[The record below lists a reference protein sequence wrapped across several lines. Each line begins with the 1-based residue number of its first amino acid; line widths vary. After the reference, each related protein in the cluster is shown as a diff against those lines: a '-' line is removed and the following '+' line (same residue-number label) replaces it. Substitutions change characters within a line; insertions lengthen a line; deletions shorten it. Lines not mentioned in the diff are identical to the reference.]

1 MLNIL
6 ARMIF
11 QLIPIACPDH
21 FATGDA
27 YHLLSVLRQAP
38 EHGHLQLYNQ
48 DLAGF
53 FTSID
58 QQRFLSAWHMLL
70 DLLRPDMDVSDN
82 EVFSVYPGRFNN
94 PGDLIKGRTFRRLNV
109 TRKILIKDIPS
120 LITTALNMQTFCLGQ
135 RCVSQLRGSPM
146 GSPLS
151 PDVACTLPYG
161 GLHQ

>member
-21 FATGDA
+21 FATGDV

-58 QQRFLSAWHMLL
+58 QQPFLGAWHMLL
-70 DLLRPDMDVSDN
+70 DLLRPHMDVSDN
-82 EVFSVYPGRFNN
+82 GVFSVYPGRFNN
-94 PGDLIKGRTFRRLNV
+94 PGDLIRGRTFRRLNV
-109 TRKILIKDIPS
+109 T
-120 LITTALNMQTFCLGQ
+120 
-135 RCVSQLRGSPM
+135 
-146 GSPLS
+146 
-151 PDVACTLPYG
+151 
-161 GLHQ
+161 